1 MIRRFARPYATAIM
15 QVTGTP
21 EAARKVYDELVRFDR
36 ARRTSNELQEVFANP
51 GIEASAKL
59 AIASAIGGKL
69 GLSPL
74 TTKVLEILI
83 NNHRINDLGAIAEGL
98 SIMIHSAL
106 DIVVAEVS
114 TAHELNAGEVRDL
127 TAALEKKT
135 GKTVEVQLR
144 TDPTLLGGMVARI
157 GSEIFNASVSGRIEK
172 LRHNLT

>member
-1 MIRRFARPYATAIM
+1 LIRRFARPYAAAIM
-15 QVTGTP
+15 QVAGTP

-36 ARRTSNELQEVFANP
+36 ARRSSNELQEVFANP

-69 GLSPL
+69 GLSAL

-135 GKTVEVQLR
+135 GKTVEVQLK
-144 TDPTLLGGMVARI
+144 TDATLLGGMVARI

>member
-1 MIRRFARPYATAIM
+1 LIRRFARPYATAILD
-15 QVTGTP
+15 VAGSA
-21 EAARKVYDELVRFDR
+21 EAARKVYDELVRFER
-36 ARRTSNELQEVFANP
+36 ARKSSSDLEEVFANP
-51 GIEASAKL
+51 GIDAAAKL
-59 AIASAIGGKL
+59 AIASRIAGRI

-74 TTKVLEILI
+74 TLKVLEILI

-98 SIMIHSAL
+98 SIMIHNAL
-106 DIVVAEVS
+106 DIVIAEVS
-114 TAHELNAGEVRDL
+114 TAHQLDPAEVREL
-127 TAALEKKT
+127 TTALEKKT